1 MKVFN
6 FMRSNVAHPQQ
17 VLNMSG
23 LDFTDQATYRFCCE
37 DNIRFADL
45 DSYGHLNN
53 VAFATFA
60 ETGRVEFFDKL
71 RKFCVRGEGESWVI
85 AKLTVNF
92 LAAAYYP
99 STVTIG
105 HVVTRIGN
113 SSVELHQ
120 GLFVNGE
127 CFSTIESVLV
137 WADTKAESSRP
148 LPDDLRA
155 ELQPF
160 FCEG

>member
-1 MKVFN
+1 MID
-6 FMRSNVAHPQQ
+6 
-17 VLNMSG
+17 
-23 LDFTDQATYRFCCE
+23 LDFTNTATYKFWCE

-85 AKLTVNF
+85 AKLEINY
-92 LAAAYYP
+92 LAAAYFP
-99 STVTIG
+99 STVDIG

-120 GLFVNGE
+120 GLFVNE
-127 CFSTIESVLV
+127 KCISTMESVLV
-137 WADTKAESSRP
+137 WADPKAESSRP
-148 LPDDLRA
+148 LPDDLKN
-155 ELQPF
+155 ELRKYLHE
-160 FCEG
+160 C

>member
-1 MKVFN
+1 MN
-6 FMRSNVAHPQQ
+6 D
-17 VLNMSG
+17 
-23 LDFTDQATYRFCCE
+23 LDFTNLVTYKFWCE

-85 AKLTVNF
+85 AKLEINY
-92 LAAAYYP
+92 LAAAYFP
-99 STVTIG
+99 STVAIG

-113 SSVELHQ
+113 
-120 GLFVNGE
+120 
-127 CFSTIESVLV
+127 
-137 WADTKAESSRP
+137 
-148 LPDDLRA
+148 
-155 ELQPF
+155 
-160 FCEG
+160 